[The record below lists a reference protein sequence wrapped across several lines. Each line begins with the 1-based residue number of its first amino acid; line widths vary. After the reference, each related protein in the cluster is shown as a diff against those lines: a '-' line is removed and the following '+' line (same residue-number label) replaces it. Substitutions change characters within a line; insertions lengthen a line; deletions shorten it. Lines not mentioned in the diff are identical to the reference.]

1 MKKIQS
7 TLFSVYKNI
16 FSKTLSFLFGGGCRY
31 SPTCSDYSQEALEEF
46 GLGKGTW
53 MSIKRLSR
61 CHPFSKAGFYDP
73 LPSK

>member
-1 MKKIQS
+1 MKKIQN
-7 TLFSVYKNI
+7 TLFKVYKNI
-16 FSKTLSFLFGGGCRY
+16 FSKTLRFLFGGGCRY
-31 SPTCSDYSQEALEEF
+31 SPTCSEYSRKALEKF

-53 MSIKRLSR
+53 MSVKRLSR

>member
-1 MKKIQS
+1 MKKIQN

-16 FSKTLSFLFGGGCRY
+16 FSKSLSFLFGGGCRY
-31 SPTCSDYSQEALEEF
+31 YPTCSDYSRKALEEF
-46 GLGKGTW
+46 GVGKGTW

>member
-1 MKKIQS
+1 MKKIQN

-16 FSKTLSFLFGGGCRY
+16 FSKSLSFLFGGGCRY
-31 SPTCSDYSQEALEEF
+31 YPTCSDYSRKALEEF
-46 GLGKGTW
+46 GVGKGTW
-53 MSIKRLSR
+53 MSIKRLFR

>member
-1 MKKIQS
+1 MKKIQK

-16 FSKTLSFLFGGGCRY
+16 FSKSLSFLFGGGCRY
-31 SPTCSDYSQEALEEF
+31 YPTCSDYSRKALEEF
-46 GLGKGTW
+46 GVGKGTW
-53 MSIKRLSR
+53 ISIKRLSR